1 MNIGFNINN
10 QIERCSQEDVNYFKE
25 IPVANIGDCMNRN
38 ACLSSALRPANK
50 VKLCGSAYTIKS
62 VAGDNLLLYYA
73 IDNAKENDVIIY
85 SADGYDNRAIC
96 GELMCSWA
104 MKRKLGGI
112 IIDGAVR
119 DIEAL
124 SELDFPVYYKSVSPN
139 GPFKN
144 GPGEVNVPLAVRNQ
158 VINPGDL
165 IVGDSD
171 GIICIKQE
179 DIPQLKEDVDK
190 VMEKEKKIFEG
201 VINHSFYEIGWVYDK
216 LNENQIK
223 Y

>member
-10 QIERCSQEDVNYFKE
+10 QIERCSQEDINFFRE

-38 ACLSSALRPANK
+38 SCLTSELKPANK
-50 VKLCGSAYTIKS
+50 VKMCGSAYTIKS

-73 IDNAKENDVIIY
+73 IANAQENDILVF
-85 SADGYDNRAIC
+85 SADGYENRAIC

-112 IIDGAVR
+112 IIYGAVR

-124 SELDFPVYYKSVSPN
+124 GELNFPVYYKSVSPN
-139 GPFKN
+139 GPYKN
-144 GPGEVNVPLAVRNQ
+144 GPGEVNSTLAIGNQ

-165 IVGDSD
+165 IIGDTD
-171 GIICIKQE
+171 GIICIQKQN
-179 DIPQLKEDVDK
+179 ISQLKKDVEL
-190 VMEKEKKIFEG
+190 VQNKELKILEG
-201 VINHSFYEIGWVYDK
+201 IYKDGSFDIDWVYEK
-216 LNENQIK
+216 LDNNQIK